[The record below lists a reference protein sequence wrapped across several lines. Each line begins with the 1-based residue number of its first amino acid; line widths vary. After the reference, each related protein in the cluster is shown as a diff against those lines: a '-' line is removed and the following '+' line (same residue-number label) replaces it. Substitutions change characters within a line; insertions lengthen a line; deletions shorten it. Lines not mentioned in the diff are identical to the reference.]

1 PSRRRRSCASCA
13 GTWTAAASPTS
24 RSRRA
29 TVSRHR
35 AGPPTR
41 SPPEPLWPPAARRT
55 APTPWC
61 TRSWSAPVR
70 WRRSATGW
78 AYRSPVSARATR
90 RRRITR
96 RTRTSP
102 SPITST
108 ISARSGDSSTR
119 SPAVPSIE
127 RDRAQLS
134 ARERRTL
141 LFLLGYLTFSAV
153 YVGVVIAPVLTPI
166 ASEFDISTG
175 TAGLVVAA
183 YGAPGILVALLAGPY
198 SDRFGRKRFLVA
210 GSVVM
215 GVFTV
220 LAAFATSF
228 GLLVALLVHLGH
240 VHRRVLPAHLR
251 PRRGSR
257 VDVRADAGPRRA
269 RGEPARRADRR
280 PYRPSARRGRERA
293 ALGCAPA
300 PPDEPDAAAA
310 RHGPSE
316 SRAVSRH
323 RSALR
328 VEYDPSDRAGP
339 RSARHAARAIGGRD
353 EREHGR
359 GRRD

>member
-1 PSRRRRSCASCA
+1 PSRRRRSWASCA

-127 RDRAQLS
+127 RDRARLS

-153 YVGVVIAPVLTPI
+153 YVAVVIAPVLTPI

-175 TAGLVVAA
+175 TAGRGDDLARLARDRGRALDRRGDAA
-183 YGAPGILVALLAGPY
+183 APVPAARAGRDQRVPRARALPPDPHEPLGARG
-198 SDRFGRKRFLVA
+198 DRLEPPRL
-210 GSVVM
+210 
-215 GVFTV
+215 
-220 LAAFATSF
+220 
-228 GLLVALLVHLGH
+228 ALLVHLGH

-251 PRRGSR
+251 ACRRPR
-257 VDVRADAGPRRA
+257 VDLRADAGPRRA

-280 PYRPSARRGRERA
+280 PYRPSACRGRERA
-293 ALGCAPA
+293 ALG
-300 PPDEPDAAAA
+300 
-310 RHGPSE
+310 
-316 SRAVSRH
+316 
-323 RSALR
+323 
-328 VEYDPSDRAGP
+328 
-339 RSARHAARAIGGRD
+339 
-353 EREHGR
+353 
-359 GRRD
+359 